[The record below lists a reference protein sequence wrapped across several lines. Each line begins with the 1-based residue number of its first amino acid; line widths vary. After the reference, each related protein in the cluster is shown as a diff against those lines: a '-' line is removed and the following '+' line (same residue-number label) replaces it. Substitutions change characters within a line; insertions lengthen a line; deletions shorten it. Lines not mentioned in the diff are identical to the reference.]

1 MGVAM
6 ATAAGRRAAS
16 RVSHDD
22 MRFHGAGCTCPTRIP
37 YKVGSDVAAI
47 AVFLTTAAI
56 TTSRGFTDDRQALVQ
71 HSPEQTQQVSPLSSA
86 AAVFVVRRINSGPSD
101 GRRPCGPCLP
111 GDPLLIPRVV
121 AMIPLSCLLNS
132 AEPDSRRV
140 EDVVAVVHVYEP

>member
-1 MGVAM
+1 MTPEAAVLVSSPTVGRSPGVAEP
-6 ATAAGRRAAS
+6 AAWAAL

-37 YKVGSDVAAI
+37 RKVGSDVAAI

-71 HSPEQTQQVSPLSSA
+71 HSPEQTQRVSPLSSA

-111 GDPLLIPRVV
+111 GDPLLI
-121 AMIPLSCLLNS
+121 LC
-132 AEPDSRRV
+132 
-140 EDVVAVVHVYEP
+140 